1 MANFSKY
8 KKENKK
14 HKKDR
19 HDPSRNSKSGS
30 KPSAPREH
38 KKTHQNQSLIAV
50 VEKNK
55 KGFAFLNFE
64 KRSEYEDLFVPPRQ
78 ADQFL
83 HGDRVRVMI
92 NSYGEVQDI
101 ELIEHR
107 FRELVGR
114 VYYGKIIYERKKTR
128 EEIRIIKTPPGST
141 QSSPIPKVSEVKDG
155 DWVRVKI
162 HVDHHSQESLRRGA
176 PEWLAEVIE
185 NYGQTLPASA
195 DLQLISAEYN
205 WTEGHSQQSI
215 EEAEKLTLTEEEIQK
230 AIQSGERQDLRS
242 LPLITIDG
250 ETARDFDDAVSVERI
265 IENNQ
270 LVGYWLWV
278 AIADVS
284 HYVKPG
290 TALDR
295 EAFSRGTSVYFPEK
309 AFHMLPRALSE
320 NLCSIK
326 PQEPRFVMVAK
337 MRINLSGKRQ
347 LTLVSNA
354 VMVSQRRATYL
365 EIEKEKNDSK
375 LSAHF
380 ELYRL
385 LKKMREEK
393 GTVDFDLPE
402 AEIRVDAQGEPVSI
416 VNRERLDAH
425 RLIEEFMICA
435 NEGVTEWALERE
447 SPFLY
452 RTHEEPSGQS
462 LEQFQQIAETLG
474 VHHYFDQHQLHQS
487 IRELI
492 LKIRGTA
499 TEQVLNQLLLRSMK
513 QAVYTADHGDHFG
526 LASGAYT
533 HFTSPIRRYPDL
545 VVHRQL
551 KQLIQLKGDLSSVDT
566 KKQTEQLTE
575 IADHCSYRERLA
587 AEAERESIKMKQVR
601 LMMKHLGEEFDA
613 KANGLNDN
621 GVFAQ
626 VLNPWVEGFI
636 PKDSLTEDQF
646 KYVQQKMCYLGYRTK
661 KVLKIGQLIKIQVVR
676 ADLEQRL
683 IEFKLVSELTRATPE
698 FMSDVDTEP
707 KADKK
712 REFKRDFNR
721 ENKKD
726 VKGKRSE
733 TQRGYHR
740 DTKKGRKKK

>member
-1 MANFSKY
+1 
-8 KKENKK
+8 
-14 HKKDR
+14 
-19 HDPSRNSKSGS
+19 
-30 KPSAPREH
+30 
-38 KKTHQNQSLIAV
+38 
-50 VEKNK
+50 
-55 KGFAFLNFE
+55 
-64 KRSEYEDLFVPPRQ
+64 
-78 ADQFL
+78 
-83 HGDRVRVMI
+83 
-92 NSYGEVQDI
+92 
-101 ELIEHR
+101 
-107 FRELVGR
+107 
-114 VYYGKIIYERKKTR
+114 
-128 EEIRIIKTPPGST
+128 
-141 QSSPIPKVSEVKDG
+141 
-155 DWVRVKI
+155 
-162 HVDHHSQESLRRGA
+162 
-176 PEWLAEVIE
+176 
-185 NYGQTLPASA
+185 
-195 DLQLISAEYN
+195 
-205 WTEGHSQQSI
+205 
-215 EEAEKLTLTEEEIQK
+215 
-230 AIQSGERQDLRS
+230 
-242 LPLITIDG
+242 
-250 ETARDFDDAVSVERI
+250 
-265 IENNQ
+265 
-270 LVGYWLWV
+270 
-278 AIADVS
+278 
-284 HYVKPG
+284 
-290 TALDR
+290 
-295 EAFSRGTSVYFPEK
+295 
-309 AFHMLPRALSE
+309 
-320 NLCSIK
+320 
-326 PQEPRFVMVAK
+326 
-337 MRINLSGKRQ
+337 
-347 LTLVSNA
+347 
-354 VMVSQRRATYL
+354 
-365 EIEKEKNDSK
+365 
-375 LSAHF
+375 
-380 ELYRL
+380 
-385 LKKMREEK
+385 
-393 GTVDFDLPE
+393 
-402 AEIRVDAQGEPVSI
+402 
-416 VNRERLDAH
+416 
-425 RLIEEFMICA
+425 
-435 NEGVTEWALERE
+435 
-447 SPFLY
+447 
-452 RTHEEPSGQS
+452 
-462 LEQFQQIAETLG
+462 
-474 VHHYFDQHQLHQS
+474 
-487 IRELI
+487 
-492 LKIRGTA
+492 
-499 TEQVLNQLLLRSMK
+499 MK